1 MQDDERKR
9 QWSGLLLVLGGL
21 ALITAFEAALTLNY
35 FMVVFL
41 AAAGSFLLIAGWIAR
56 RRPGQRPLTS
66 EPKIK

>member
-21 ALITAFEAALTLNY
+21 ALITAFEATLVRNF

-41 AAAGSFLLIAGWIAR
+41 AAVGSFLLILGWIAR
-56 RRPGQRPLTS
+56 RRPGWRPFTLRLKT
-66 EPKIK
+66 K